1 MEHVSTLCAIS
12 TVGIAATGFALG
24 RVERAQSLDPT
35 HTQHAPSPAADTTP
49 SFDARVSNPVETAG
63 IQSPVNSK
71 FLESRGD
78 AAPYT
83 NLGGESAPRKSS
95 FAGIRLRRRGQ
106 TLTIPPLRTEER
118 PPTSSHGRR
127 PSSSWIRRLSFQP
140 DKRSSLQNPDT
151 PSFTEPASPASPG
164 FSRTPSQRRAPNKLV
179 KRPKSQHSSANPF
192 FAHTVSSPL
201 AASALRRPATSY
213 QRSETFKHKPTHS
226 LSFEPSLALAP
237 LLELTPC
244 KQPSGNDPWQ
254 PYLAPCSDCLPDQ
267 RDRRFSTSTK
277 FRDQVVRRIIPQTD
291 TAPALLLATAITKN
305 LDSVKAES
313 DTRSASPPVK
323 FRDPFNTDAAQTP
336 QLETS
341 PPETKTCQPSSEET
355 CPKSPA
361 EPVGPLDIRAYRDGA
376 FTGPKR
382 RAVSTPLP
390 ELANVEGAVWV
401 TPRAPERRNI
411 TDPNVFRR
419 PSTNPNSELPGLFS
433 SGVIGPQSKVV
444 ADQHR
449 YREIGQRVSTDNSAL
464 SSLYG
469 SIRRRPKRHSIAAS
483 DPASTVIGSDDTGVF
498 TSGDEDETDFM
509 TDTAF
514 DSICTHITTD
524 SACFQSPRIESIFD
538 RTLPPSISDEP
549 PTRSNGITSPGS
561 RLPPPVKS
569 RDSDVELELNGRD
582 SLKPVTQSLVDV
594 HEGDS
599 EISFPSDLS
608 DDEDSQSMVA
618 SLPGDKTICPSQT
631 LAKFGGLSLDTTG
644 NHAQGTMDTHHALRG
659 PAEHESNGID
669 GGAHNTSPRMNIF
682 DWSEQSKSDREGSGP
697 DGRPRTVHGKNGRGM
712 RGSRAIGRKP
722 SSTLHYRSQSVPVAR
737 ETTAS
742 NESRQSS
749 GKFGTWGLGSK
760 GVSEDWDSDFEFE
773 DKDKNENTMSENV
786 NPNKDAGRRGVFV
799 PKAIMER
806 QASLHG
812 QFGQV
817 QELTL
822 LVAELKRLR
831 HQASFLDIVRGPSN
845 ELWKEAEGI
854 VDLATLDDDDNNQS
868 PPRSPSSL
876 TFSFDESEGDSS
888 QLNDHWKRISGDSWK
903 ASISENSSTQ
913 QATST
918 CLDQTVVSTK
928 ANSVLD
934 LIYQQR
940 LSHDPTTMN
949 SHLPRSKK
957 LPFDTQS
964 LHDLVARAGAV
975 TRALKE
981 VVRKAE
987 GVPNGSEENT
997 HPSQPPFSRIFEHPS
1012 HDDLSK
1018 FETCIS

>member
-24 RVERAQSLDPT
+24 RVERAQSLDPA
-35 HTQHAPSPAADTTP
+35 HLQHAPLPASNTTP
-49 SFDARVSNPVETAG
+49 SLDAQSSNPVTAPE
-63 IQSPVNSK
+63 IRSPINPNFSHIR
-71 FLESRGD
+71 ED

-83 NLGGESAPRKSS
+83 DLEGGNGPRKGS

-106 TLTIPPLRTEER
+106 TLSIPPAPLTTEER

-140 DKRSSLQNPDT
+140 EKRFSLQSPDS

-164 FSRTPSQRRAPNKLV
+164 FSRPPSQRRAPNKLV
-179 KRPKSQHSSANPF
+179 KRPKSQHSNASPF
-192 FAHTVSSPL
+192 FSHTVPSPL
-201 AASALRRPATSY
+201 SPTTLRRPATSY
-213 QRSETFKHKPTHS
+213 QRSETFKHKATHS
-226 LSFEPSLALAP
+226 LGFEPSLTLGP
-237 LLELTPC
+237 LLEPTPG
-244 KQPSGNDPWQ
+244 KKPLKGDSWQ
-254 PYLAPCSDCLPDQ
+254 PYIAPGTEVLPE
-267 RDRRFSTSTK
+267 RLDRRFSTSTK
-277 FRDQVVRRIIPQTD
+277 SKDQAVRRIVPQTD
-291 TAPALLLATAITKN
+291 AAPALLLATAIGQN
-305 LDSVKAES
+305 EDSAKTGS
-313 DTRSASPPVK
+313 GPRSESPPVA
-323 FRDPFNTDAAQTP
+323 FRDPFKADSAQSQQPKTNTAEEAQA
-336 QLETS
+336 
-341 PPETKTCQPSSEET
+341 CQALADEAGPM
-355 CPKSPA
+355 SPA
-361 EPVGPLDIRAYRDGA
+361 EPQGPLDVRVFRGGA
-376 FTGPKR
+376 FAGPKR

-390 ELANVEGAVWV
+390 DLANVEGAVWV
-401 TPRAPERRNI
+401 TPRAPGRRNI

-419 PSTNPNSELPGLFS
+419 PSTNANGGLPNLFS
-433 SGVIGPQSKVV
+433 SGVIGPQPK
-444 ADQHR
+444 HR
-449 YREIGQRVSTDNSAL
+449 YRDNGQRVPADNSAL

-483 DPASTVIGSDDTGVF
+483 DPASTVIGSDDTRVF

-509 TDTAF
+509 SDTAF
-514 DSICTHITTD
+514 DSIRTHITTD
-524 SACFQSPRIESIFD
+524 SSCFQSPRIESIFD
-538 RTLPPSISDEP
+538 RALPPIFSDYHAD
-549 PTRSNGITSPGS
+549 STSPPGS
-561 RLPPPVKS
+561 RFPPVKT
-569 RDSDVELELNGRD
+569 RDFETEPDPFEETTLN
-582 SLKPVTQSLVDV
+582 PVRPNLADV

-608 DDEDSQSMVA
+608 EDDDSHSMVA
-618 SLPGDKTICPSQT
+618 SLPGDKTIRPP
-631 LAKFGGLSLDTTG
+631 LALGKFGALSLDTTG
-644 NHAQGTMDTHHALRG
+644 NHAQGMMGAQLPLRESI
-659 PAEHESNGID
+659 EHESSGPQD
-669 GGAHNTSPRMNIF
+669 ESHDTSPRMNIF
-682 DWSEQSKSDREGSGP
+682 DWSEQSKPDRDGTGP
-697 DGRPRTVHGKNGRGM
+697 DGRPRTVHGKNGPGI

-722 SSTLHYRSQSVPVAR
+722 SSTLHYRSQSVPVVR
-737 ETTAS
+737 EPTAS
-742 NESRQSS
+742 NDTRQSS

-773 DKDKNENTMSENV
+773 DKDKDEAATNENI
-786 NPNKDAGRRGVFV
+786 NPNKAAGHRGVFV
-799 PKAIMER
+799 PEAIMER

-845 ELWKEAEGI
+845 DLWKEAEGI
-854 VDLATLDDDDNNQS
+854 VDLATLDDDDNNHS

-888 QLNDHWKRISGDSWK
+888 QINDPWKRVSGDSWR
-903 ASISENSSTQ
+903 ASVSENSSTRRVELPKM
-913 QATST
+913 TSNE
-918 CLDQTVVSTK
+918 TK
-928 ANSVLD
+928 SVLD

-940 LSHDPTTMN
+940 LSHDPASLN
-949 SHLPRSKK
+949 SHIPRSKK

-987 GVPNGSEENT
+987 GVTDGSEENM
-997 HPSQPPFSRIFEHPS
+997 HPAQPPFSRIFEHPS
-1012 HDDLSK
+1012 HADLSR